1 MHDRRCSSASADAT
15 SPRSAC
21 WTSTRS
27 CGPVL
32 PRSARTEDGGCIGRN
47 GGDCRGPPPPTEG
60 NRVFRAPAG
69 RGAHTAAGSLTAMA
83 LRRLV
88 LALGCALLSA
98 APQEPATFDLVL
110 RAGLVVDGHGG
121 PARRADVAIQA
132 GRIVAV
138 GTVPHD
144 AAAAAT
150 LDLAGLTLAPGFID
164 VHAHA
169 DQEALR

>member
-1 MHDRRCSSASADAT
+1 
-15 SPRSAC
+15 
-21 WTSTRS
+21 
-27 CGPVL
+27 
-32 PRSARTEDGGCIGRN
+32 
-47 GGDCRGPPPPTEG
+47 
-60 NRVFRAPAG
+60 
-69 RGAHTAAGSLTAMA
+69 

-88 LALGCALLSA
+88 LALGCALPSA

-169 DQEALR
+169 DQEALRLPGAENFVAMEVTTIITGKCGSSVPALAAHFTALEREGIALLLDRQDLTLSRHD